1 MPGHR
6 RSLILDGMTQT
17 TESSLGAIPSPREM
31 MREKRPYL
39 FSDSDVD
46 RSVTLPKTN
55 FEYHLETLTARKQ
68 EYEFEDFCRKLAEKE
83 LCPNLTIQTGPT
95 GGGDGKTDAE
105 TYPVAAEIAERWW
118 IGTPSA
124 GSERWAFA
132 FSAKKDWRPKVKS
145 DVKKISETGRS
156 YDVVYFVTNQ
166 FAADKDKAKLQDD
179 LSKQYS
185 FRVHILDRSW
195 IVKKVYENGHL
206 AMAIDT
212 LAIEGA
218 QSEIIQ
224 KFGPKDAARVA
235 ELAELDKQIAD
246 PSRYIDTRFQLASD
260 CYRSAILARGLE
272 RPRAEVEARFEQ
284 AMRIAD
290 ELGETQQAMR
300 IRYNYAWT
308 QFWWYEDLNKFVPLY
323 DDVEARIKGT
333 IHSSDVKHLHTLW
346 SLATSCLR
354 NGRLKAADIDIAQ
367 KRNTLVAI
375 LDPLAADTARP
386 NNALE
391 AKTYLTLMRLHETM
405 SDAAQ
410 EGLNDCWKSIGE
422 ILEASKPL
430 GSYPVELLESIL
442 GELGAVVDSPEF
454 DEVYTKLTEVIAQRR
469 SDGAAGQ
476 AHIKR
481 AFQKLELENPYEA
494 IRWLG
499 RAEELL
505 PKREY
510 RDELTQALLGSSGAY
525 SVVGLRW
532 AARNRALAA
541 LDHTMQ
547 EFRESGEV
555 EWAAWIAAKQ
565 LVWSE
570 LRLGRVPQ
578 ALAAMVL
585 TKMLLTASNPPGKI
599 MEEAKEDFISIEVA
613 FGLLLFNLKSD
624 QLDAV
629 ARLHDSFEE
638 YDLVIPGMATL
649 FSLGQRQALR
659 DEGYC
664 PSEQT
669 DQDIED
675 FLAGWISVPGAD
687 QMPDRTILLDQ
698 ATVEFRSV
706 VLGCSILLTSNTD
719 PVSVGIAES
728 LLGGLESFMATSD
741 ERDVMPHRETLRIVM
756 RSNADDDDAIP
767 QHRIVEETGASF
779 FEVSYSLNF
788 RQDSAEKIQ
797 GYRDWLQVVLVE
809 ITCHFAIVRDV
820 EKWLKKIAD
829 GERGFTRALVFSDML
844 TGNCNVFGDKPP
856 IHIADHIKPDAR
868 EFTPLRTTPLIVR
881 EATKREVEGDP
892 KFGKGAP
899 PDQFTK
905 PEDMKHTDRTVLS
918 PIQLD
923 LWNKAGWH
931 GTAFMAHPQLPGP
944 LLALHFRDADAARR
958 IFEDWCERW
967 GREGSDENVR
977 ISIITGVDQKE
988 PFAYSMQVAPVFRTG
1003 LVQGGKTFLSL
1014 SRYMRLNATTPDN
1027 LNNFLVAYHKAG
1039 EFGLVPAITPSGQAF
1054 PEPMYDLIQPRR
1066 TLEVRPAWTI
1076 EEHDPD
1082 LSVLQDDDDPII
1094 PEDQADPPVRRAMA
1108 QLMAFRGSSRSR
1120 VD

>member
-1 MPGHR
+1 
-6 RSLILDGMTQT
+6 MTAPT
-17 TESSLGAIPSPREM
+17 DNSLGSIPSPREM

-46 RSVTLPKTN
+46 RSVILPKVN

-68 EYEFEDFCRKLAEKE
+68 EYEFEDFCRKIAEKE

-105 TYPVAAEIAERWW
+105 TYPVAAKISERWW

-132 FSAKKDWRPKVKS
+132 FSAKKDWKPKLKS
-145 DVKKISETGRS
+145 DVKKIAETDRS
-156 YDVVYFVTNQ
+156 YEVVYFITNQ
-166 FAADKDKAKLQDD
+166 FAADKDKAKLQDE

-195 IVKKVYENGHL
+195 IVEKVYANGHL
-206 AMAIDT
+206 SMAIDT

-224 KFGPKDAARVA
+224 KFGPNDAARVA

-246 PSRYIDTRFQLASD
+246 PTRYVDTRFQLASD

-290 ELGETQQAMR
+290 ELGKTQQALR

-308 QFWWYEDLNKFVPLY
+308 QFWWFDELAKFLVLYED
-323 DDVEARIKGT
+323 VEERIEGT
-333 IHSSDVKHLHTLW
+333 THSSDVQHLYTLW
-346 SLATSCLR
+346 SLATACIR
-354 NGRLKAADIDIAQ
+354 NGRLKNSDVDIEKK
-367 KRNTLVAI
+367 KRNLVSI
-375 LDPLAADTARP
+375 LQPLAMDTARP

-391 AKTYLTLMRLHETM
+391 AKTYLTLMNVHEAMT
-405 SDAAQ
+405 DEAQ
-410 EGLNDCWKSIGE
+410 TGLDDCWRALGE
-422 ILEASKPL
+422 ILDASKSL
-430 GSYPVELLESIL
+430 GTYPVELLESVID
-442 GELGAVVDSPEF
+442 GFGSVVDSPAF

-481 AFQKLELENPYEA
+481 GFQKLELENPYEA

-505 PKREY
+505 LKREY

-547 EFRESGEV
+547 EFRESGTV
-555 EWAAWIAAKQ
+555 EWSAWIAAKQ

-578 ALAAMVL
+578 ALAAMIL
-585 TKMLLTASNPPGKI
+585 AKMLLPASAPSDELKA
-599 MEEAKEDFISIEVA
+599 EADEDLISIEVA
-613 FGLLLFNLKSD
+613 FGLLLLNLQPE
-624 QLDAV
+624 QLHGIT
-629 ARLHDSFEE
+629 RLHDIFEE
-638 YDLVIPGMATL
+638 YDLVIAGMATL
-649 FSLGQRQALR
+649 FSLGQREALR
-659 DEGYC
+659 SEGYC
-664 PSEQT
+664 PAEQT
-669 DQDIED
+669 DQDIEE
-675 FLAGWISVPGAD
+675 FLAHWIAVPGAD
-687 QMPDRTILLDQ
+687 QMPDHTILMDDD
-698 ATVEFRSV
+698 TVEFRSV
-706 VLGCSILLTSNTD
+706 VLGCSILLTSNSD

-728 LLGGLESFMATSD
+728 ILGCLESFMATSD

-756 RSNADDDDAIP
+756 RSNADDDEIP
-767 QHRIVEETGASF
+767 SHRVIEDKGASF
-779 FEVSYSLNF
+779 FEVSYSPAF
-788 RQDSAEKIQ
+788 RQDSAEKMQ
-797 GYRDWLQVVLVE
+797 AYRDWLQVAVIE
-809 ITCHFAIVRDV
+809 IVCHFAIVRDV
-820 EKWLKKIAD
+820 ERWLTKIAD
-829 GERGFTRALVFSDML
+829 SERGFTRALVFSDML
-844 TGNCNVFGDKPP
+844 TANCNVFGDNPP
-856 IHIADHIKPDAR
+856 IRISDHFKKDAR
-868 EFTPLRTTPLIVR
+868 DFASLRTIPLITR
-881 EATKREVEGDP
+881 EIAEPEAETTPKYGKGDP
-892 KFGKGAP
+892 
-899 PDQFTK
+899 PDNFSK
-905 PEDMKHTDRTVLS
+905 PEEMRHTDRTVLS

-931 GTAFMAHPQLPGP
+931 GTAFMVHPQLPGP

-958 IFEDWCERW
+958 IFEDWRERW

-977 ISIITGVDQKE
+977 ISIITGVTKSE
-988 PFAYSMQVAPVFRTG
+988 PFAYSMHVAPVFRTG
-1003 LVQGGKTFLSL
+1003 LVEKGKTFLSL

-1027 LNNFLVAYHKAG
+1027 LNNFLLAYREVG
-1039 EFGLVPAITPSGQAF
+1039 EFGLVPAITPAGAQF
-1054 PEPMYDLIQPRR
+1054 PEPLYDLIQPRR
-1066 TLEVRPAWTI
+1066 KLEVRPAWTI

-1082 LSVLQDDDDPII
+1082 LSVMQDDDDPFV
-1094 PEDQADPPVRRAMA
+1094 PDDQADPPVRRAMA
-1108 QLMAFRGSSRSR
+1108 RLKTLREEARKR
-1120 VD
+1120 DE

>member
-1 MPGHR
+1 
-6 RSLILDGMTQT
+6 MTQQT
-17 TESSLGAIPSPREM
+17 NSSLGTIPSPREM

-39 FSDSDVD
+39 FSDSDID
-46 RSVTLPKTN
+46 YSVALPKAH
-55 FEYHLETLTARKQ
+55 FEYHLDTLTARKQ

-118 IGTPSA
+118 MGSPSA

-132 FSAKKDWRPKVKS
+132 FSAKRDWKPKLKS
-145 DVKKISETGRS
+145 DVKKIAETGRS

-166 FAADKDKAKLQDD
+166 FAADKDKAKLQDE
-179 LSKQYS
+179 LGKQYS

-195 IVKKVYENGHL
+195 IVEKVYENGHL

-218 QSEIIQ
+218 QSEIIRN
-224 KFGPKDAARVA
+224 FGPNDAARVA
-235 ELAELDKQIAD
+235 ELAELDKQITD
-246 PSRYIDTRFQLASD
+246 PSRYINTRFQLASD
-260 CYRSAILARGLE
+260 CHRSAILARGLE

-308 QFWWYEDLNKFVPLY
+308 QFWWFEDLKKFVSLY
-323 DDVEARIKGT
+323 DDVEMRITGT
-333 IHSSDVKHLHTLW
+333 TNSADVKKLFTLW
-346 SLATSCLR
+346 TLAISCIQ
-354 NGRLKAADIDIAQ
+354 NGRLTDNEIDIRQ

-405 SDAAQ
+405 SDSMR
-410 EGLNDCWKSIGE
+410 EGLNDCWKSLGE
-422 ILEASKPL
+422 ILETSKLL
-430 GSYPVELLESIL
+430 GRYPVELLEGIL

-454 DEVYTKLTEVIAQRR
+454 DELYTKLTEVIAQRQ
-469 SDGAAGQ
+469 SDGSAGQ
-476 AHIKR
+476 ANIKR

-505 PKREY
+505 LKHEY
-510 RDELTQALLGSSGAY
+510 RDKLTHALLGSSGAY
-525 SVVGLRW
+525 SVVGLQW
-532 AARNRALAA
+532 AARNRALTA
-541 LDHTMQ
+541 LNHTMQ

-555 EWAAWIAAKQ
+555 DWASWVAAKQ
-565 LVWSE
+565 LIWSE

-578 ALAAMVL
+578 ALAAMIL
-585 TKMLLTASNPPGKI
+585 AKGLLAAFNLPDEQ
-599 MEEAKEDFISIEVA
+599 MEKAKEDLMPIEVA
-613 FGLLLFNLKSD
+613 FGWLLLNLKPD

-664 PSEQT
+664 PTEQT
-669 DQDIED
+669 DHDIEN
-675 FLAGWISVPGAD
+675 FLAAWISVPGAD

-706 VLGCSILLTSNTD
+706 VLGCSILMTSNTD

-756 RSNADDDDAIP
+756 RSNEGDEDVIP
-767 QHRIVEETGASF
+767 QHRIVEEAGASF

-788 RQDSAEKIQ
+788 RQDDAEKIWS
-797 GYRDWLQVVLVE
+797 YREWLQMILIE

-820 EKWLKKIAD
+820 EKWIEKIAN

-844 TGNCNVFGDKPP
+844 TANFNLFGDKSP
-856 IHIADHIKPDAR
+856 IHIADHVKPDAR
-868 EFTPLRTTPLIVR
+868 EFVPLRTTPLIVR
-881 EATKREVEGDP
+881 EAKKREFESDP
-892 KFGKGAP
+892 KFGKGVP
-899 PDQFTK
+899 PGQCAN
-905 PEDMKHTDRTVLS
+905 PENMKHTDRTVLS

-923 LWNKAGWH
+923 LWNRAGWH
-931 GTAFMAHPQLPGP
+931 GTAFMVHPQLPGP
-944 LLALHFRDADAARR
+944 LLALHFRDARAARR
-958 IFEDWCERW
+958 IFEDWHERW
-967 GREGSDENVR
+967 GGEGSDENVR

-988 PFAYSMQVAPVFRTG
+988 PFAYSMQVAPVFHTG
-1003 LVQGGKTFLSL
+1003 LVQSGMPFLSL
-1014 SRYMRLNATTPDN
+1014 SRHLRLNATTPDN
-1027 LNNFLVAYHKAG
+1027 LNNFLDAYHKAG
-1039 EFGLVPAITPSGQAF
+1039 EFGLVPAITPPGQAF

-1066 TLEVRPAWTI
+1066 MLEVRRAWTI
-1076 EEHDPD
+1076 DEHDPD
-1082 LSVLQDDDDPII
+1082 LPVLQDDDDPII
-1094 PEDQADPPVRRAMA
+1094 PEDQSDPPVRRAMA
-1108 QLMAFRGSSRSR
+1108 RLIAMRGSGRAQCN
-1120 VD
+1120 

>member
-1 MPGHR
+1 
-6 RSLILDGMTQT
+6 
-17 TESSLGAIPSPREM
+17 M

-46 RSVTLPKTN
+46 RSVSLPKAN

-68 EYEFEDFCRKLAEKE
+68 EYEFEDFCRKMAEKE

-118 IGTPSA
+118 MGTPSA

-132 FSAKKDWRPKVKS
+132 FSAKKDWKPKLKS
-145 DVKKISETGRS
+145 DVEKIADTGRS
-156 YDVVYFVTNQ
+156 YDVVYFITNQ
-166 FAADKDKAKLQDD
+166 FAADKDKAKLQDE
-179 LSKQYS
+179 LGKIYS

-195 IVKKVYENGHL
+195 IVEKVYTNGHL

-218 QSEIIQ
+218 QSETIQ
-224 KFGPKDAARVA
+224 KFGPNDAARVA

-246 PSRYIDTRFQLASD
+246 PSRYVDTRFQLASD

-290 ELGETQQAMR
+290 ELGTQQPMR
-300 IRYNYAWT
+300 FRYNYAWT
-308 QFWWYEDLNKFVPLY
+308 QFWWFEDLKKFLNLY
-323 DDVEARIKGT
+323 DEVEERISDT
-333 IHSSDVKHLHTLW
+333 THSSDVQHLYTLW
-346 SLATSCLR
+346 SLATACIR
-354 NGRLKAADIDIAQ
+354 NGRLANSDIDIEK
-367 KRNTLVAI
+367 KRETLVSI
-375 LDPLAADTARP
+375 LKPLAADTARP

-391 AKTYLTLMRLHETM
+391 AKTYLTLINLHESM
-405 SDAAQ
+405 AAGEQ
-410 EGLNDCWKSIGE
+410 AEVNGCWQALGE

-430 GSYPVELLESIL
+430 GTYPVELLESVL
-442 GELGAVVDSPEF
+442 DGFGAVVDSPEF
-454 DEVYTKLTEVIAQRR
+454 DGVYAKLTEVIAQRR
-469 SDGAAGQ
+469 SDGSAGQ

-505 PKREY
+505 LKREY
-510 RDELTQALLGSSGAY
+510 RDELTRALLGSSGAY

-547 EFRESGEV
+547 EFRENGTV

-570 LRLGRVPQ
+570 LRLGRAPQ
-578 ALAAMVL
+578 ALAAMIL
-585 TKMLLTASNPPGKI
+585 AKMILPASALSD
-599 MEEAKEDFISIEVA
+599 ELRAEADEDLISIEVA

-624 QLDAV
+624 QLHSIAN
-629 ARLHDSFEE
+629 LHDTFEE
-638 YDLVIPGMATL
+638 YDFVIAGMATL

-664 PSEQT
+664 PSDQT

-675 FLAGWISVPGAD
+675 FLTHWIAVPGAD
-687 QMPDRTILLDQ
+687 QMPEHTILMDHD
-698 ATVEFRSV
+698 TVEFRSV
-706 VLGCSILLTSNTD
+706 VLGCSILLTSNSD
-719 PVSVGIAES
+719 PVSIGIAES
-728 LLGGLESFMATSD
+728 ILGGLECFMATSD

-756 RSNADDDDAIP
+756 RATAGEGVIP
-767 QHRIVEETGASF
+767 ENRIVEDKGASF
-779 FEVSYSLNF
+779 IEVSYSPNF
-788 RQDSAEKIQ
+788 RQDSSEKMQ
-797 GYRDWLQVVLVE
+797 AYRDWLQVAIVQIV
-809 ITCHFAIVRDV
+809 CHFAFVRNA
-820 EKWLKKIAD
+820 EQWLTKIAES
-829 GERGFTRALVFSDML
+829 ERGFTRALVFSDML
-844 TGNCNVFGDKPP
+844 TANYNVLGDNPP
-856 IHIADHIKPDAR
+856 IRISDHFEKDAR
-868 EFTPLRTTPLIVR
+868 EFSPLRTTPLIVR
-881 EATKREVEGDP
+881 KAVEPETGTEP
-892 KFGKGAP
+892 QYGKSNP
-899 PDQFTK
+899 PDAFAK
-905 PEDMKHTDRTVLS
+905 PEEMKHTDRTVLS

-931 GTAFMAHPQLPGP
+931 GTAFIVHPQLPGP

-958 IFEDWCERW
+958 IFEDWRERW

-977 ISIITGVDQKE
+977 LSIITGVTKNE
-988 PFAYSMQVAPVFRTG
+988 PFAYSMHVAPVFRAG
-1003 LVQGGKTFLSL
+1003 VVEKGKIFLSL

-1027 LNNFLVAYHKAG
+1027 LNNFLAAYHEVG
-1039 EFGLVPAITPSGQAF
+1039 EFGLVPAITPGGQTF
-1054 PEPMYDLIQPRR
+1054 PEPLYDLIQPRR
-1066 TLEVRPAWTI
+1066 KLEVRPAWTI

-1082 LSVLQDDDDPII
+1082 LSVLQDDDDPFV
-1094 PEDQADPPVRRAMA
+1094 PDDQADPPVRRAMA
-1108 QLMAFRGSSRSR
+1108 RLKTFREDARKRGE
-1120 VD
+1120 

>member
-1 MPGHR
+1 
-6 RSLILDGMTQT
+6 MTQHIK
-17 TESSLGAIPSPREM
+17 SSLGSIPSPREM

-68 EYEFEDFCRKLAEKE
+68 EYEFEDFCRKIAEKE

-105 TYPVAAEIAERWW
+105 TYPVATEIAERWW

-132 FSAKKDWRPKVKS
+132 FSAKKDWKPKLES
-145 DVKKISETGRS
+145 DIKKIAETSRA
-156 YDVVYFVTNQ
+156 YDVVYFITNQ
-166 FAADKDKAKLQDD
+166 FAADRDKAKLQDD

-185 FRVHILDRSW
+185 FRVQILDRSW
-195 IVKKVYENGHL
+195 IVEKVYSNGHL

-224 KFGPKDAARVA
+224 KFGPNDAARLA
-235 ELAELDKQIAD
+235 ELAELDKQITDA
-246 PSRYIDTRFQLASD
+246 SRYVDTRFQLASD

-272 RPRAEVEARFEQ
+272 RPRSEVEARFEQ

-290 ELGETQQAMR
+290 ELGETLQAMR

-308 QFWWYEDLNKFVPLY
+308 QFWWFEDLKKFLSLY
-323 DDVEARIKGT
+323 DDVEERIKET
-333 IHSSDVKHLHTLW
+333 THSSDAKHLHTLW
-346 SLATSCLR
+346 SLATSCIR
-354 NGRLKAADIDIAQ
+354 NGRLKSTDIDIEQ
-367 KRNTLVAI
+367 KRKNLVAI
-375 LDPLAADTARP
+375 LDPLAANTARP

-391 AKTYLTLMRLHETM
+391 AKTYLTLMRLHESM
-405 SDAAQ
+405 SNRTQD
-410 EGLNDCWKSIGE
+410 GLDDCWKSLAE

-430 GSYPVELLESIL
+430 GSYPVELLESVL
-442 GELGAVVDSPEF
+442 GELGAVIDSPEF
-454 DEVYTKLTEVIAQRR
+454 DDVYTKLTEVISQRR
-469 SDGAAGQ
+469 SEGAAGE
-476 AHIKR
+476 AHVKR

-494 IRWLG
+494 IRWFG

-505 PKREY
+505 LKREY

-570 LRLGRVPQ
+570 LRLGRAPQ
-578 ALAAMVL
+578 ALAAMIL
-585 TKMLLTASNPPGKI
+585 AKMLLSASAPAGEL
-599 MEEAKEDFISIEVA
+599 MEQAEEDLTLIEIA
-613 FGLLLFNLKSD
+613 FGLLLLNLHPN
-624 QLDAV
+624 QLDAI
-629 ARLHDSFEE
+629 AKLHDSFEE
-638 YDLVIPGMATL
+638 YGLVIPGMATL

-687 QMPDRTILLDQ
+687 QMPDHTILLDQ

-706 VLGCSILLTSNTD
+706 VLGCSILLTSNAD
-719 PVSVGIAES
+719 PISVGIAES

-756 RSNADDDDAIP
+756 RSGGDEIAVP
-767 QHRIVEETGASF
+767 EHRIVEETGASF
-779 FEVSYSLNF
+779 VEVIYSLGF
-788 RQDSAEKIQ
+788 RQDSAEKIEK
-797 GYRDWLQVVLVE
+797 YRDWLQVVLIE
-809 ITCHFAIVRDV
+809 IICHFAIVRDV
-820 EKWLKKIAD
+820 ESWLTKIAAD
-829 GERGFTRALVFSDML
+829 ERGFSRALVFSDML
-844 TGNCNVFGDKPP
+844 TANSNVFGDKPP
-856 IHIADHIKPDAR
+856 IHIADHLKADAR
-868 EFTPLRTTPLIVR
+868 EFAPLRTTPLIVR
-881 EATKREVEGDP
+881 QVAKREVEGDP
-892 KFGKGAP
+892 KFGTGDP
-899 PDQFTK
+899 SEPFTK
-905 PEDMKHTDRTVLS
+905 PEDMKHSDRTVLS
-918 PIQLD
+918 PIQMD

-931 GTAFMAHPQLPGP
+931 GTAFMVHPQLPGP

-958 IFEDWCERW
+958 IFEDWRERW

-988 PFAYSMQVAPVFRTG
+988 PFAYSMQVAPVFRTD
-1003 LVQGGKTFLSL
+1003 LVQSGKTFLSL
-1014 SRYMRLNATTPDN
+1014 SRYMRLNAATPDN
-1027 LNNFLVAYHKAG
+1027 LNNFLVAYQKAG
-1039 EFGLVPAITPSGQAF
+1039 EFGLVPAITPAGRGF

-1066 TLEVRPAWTI
+1066 KLEVRPAWMI
-1076 EEHDPD
+1076 EENDPD
-1082 LSVLQDDDDPII
+1082 LSVMQDGDDPFI
-1094 PEDQADPPVRRAMA
+1094 PDGQIDPPVWRAMA
-1108 QLMAFRGSSRSR
+1108 QLKKMRKS
-1120 VD
+1120 VP